1 MAKKKLIRPKMLVIF
16 EGMLCCSTG
25 LCGPEPDQALIQL
38 NEDVKKLKVEFPKRI
53 MRASLSF
60 NADAFLECPAVL
72 KLVKDKGTGILPI
85 TVLDEKVLAKQ
96 KYMTYAQMRAALSGA
111 K

>member
-1 MAKKKLIRPKMLVIF
+1 MAKKKLVKPKMMIIF

-25 LCGPEPDQALIQL
+25 LCGPEPNQALIQL
-38 NEDVKKLKVEFPKRI
+38 NEDVKKLKEEFPKRI
-53 MRASLSF
+53 IRASLSF
-60 NADAFLECPAVL
+60 NAEAFLECPEVL
-72 KLVKDKGTGILPI
+72 ALVKDKGTGILPI
-85 TVLDEKVLAKQ
+85 TVLDGKVLAKQ